1 MKDLPRL
8 LLAAVLGLALTLAAN
23 AVAFVWINATLFD
36 RDGFHDGFAA
46 IVTLAFPA
54 FLGGLA
60 LGLIARA
67 HALNVATAAFV
78 LFCVVGFVHP
88 FWRIPDVSQHTPLM
102 HYFLFSP
109 LVALAFGALGAW
121 LGGQF
126 ATGKFT
132 LADQQPI
139 TPQGLGNKMAKK
151 DKFPGYEVCMQ
162 MMQKHDPQTE

>member
-1 MKDLPRL
+1 MNST
-8 LLAAVLGLALTLAAN
+8 V
-23 AVAFVWINATLFD
+23 FD
-36 RDGFHDGFAA
+36 TDAFHDGFAA

-60 LGLIARA
+60 LGLVARA
-67 HALNVATAAFV
+67 HALNVAAVAFL
-78 LFCVVGFVHP
+78 LFCVFGFLHP
-88 FWRIPDVSQHTPLM
+88 FWRIPDVSRHTPLM

-109 LVALAFGALGAW
+109 LVALAFGALGGW

-139 TPQGLGNKMAKK
+139 TPQGLG
-151 DKFPGYEVCMQ
+151 E
-162 MMQKHDPQTE
+162 